1 MADIYRKS
9 ALEKLS
15 SPEQLDRMIVITP
28 LSFWL
33 AMIGAGAVILVAL
46 IWSIVGRLPVTVNG
60 NGIYINDAGVNVVYA
75 DTAGVIASVD
85 VQPGDT
91 IQQGQTVATVTN
103 PDAQAQMDL
112 INERLQQINHVTLFS
127 TNDAVTA
134 DTKNLIEIK
143 NSLES
148 AGFSVQQN
156 NVSLEMQ
163 QQQYAEEKA
172 LLDSLAAQMEQAKSA
187 YYSALDKSNSGS
199 TEQLNYQ
206 KAQETVSAQAAKL
219 SEAQQAAA
227 SLQQSYQECVAQLE
241 QLYAQLESQAAAG
254 VQPPASSVPTAPSTD
269 DIKAQI
275 AQLEAQ
281 KAELETNIAAA
292 NAAVSE
298 AQTEHQ
304 NALTALEN
312 AEKAYRDS
320 LTTNAN
326 AQTDLQ
332 KKQIEYTEATSR
344 YSAQQSIVSS
354 LEQNIA
360 ASQAQMAAEKTNV
373 NQQVET
379 LMKQFNDTKQ
389 ALISSVETEKKQAE
403 ETLSRTQIQ
412 AQQSGTVME
421 TMVEVGTVVG
431 QGSEL
436 IRLAADES
444 GEGNVVVCYVPLS
457 SGKKLTPGMQVMVY
471 PTTVNKQEYGHME
484 ATVVHVDDYVTS
496 TTQMKKMLG
505 DDLLVNSFTQDG
517 PVIAVTCTLK
527 EDPSTASGY
536 FWSSKKGADIMLAE
550 GTLIKAD
557 IVTERKAPIQM
568 VIPLLKE
575 FFSMN
580 KDKE

>member
-75 DTAGVIASVD
+75 DTAGVIASVE

>member
-298 AQTEHQ
+298 TQTEHQ

-536 FWSSKKGADIMLAE
+536 FWSSKKGADIMLVE

>member
-436 IRLAADES
+436 IRLAAEES

>member
-75 DTAGVIASVD
+75 DTAGVIASVE

-312 AEKAYRDS
+312 AEKTYRDS

>member
-421 TMVEVGTVVG
+421 TMVEAGTVVG

>member
-75 DTAGVIASVD
+75 DTAGVIASVE

-103 PDAQAQMDL
+103 PDAQAQMNL

-312 AEKAYRDS
+312 AEKTYRDS

-484 ATVVHVDDYVTS
+484 AAVVHVDDYVTS

>member
-75 DTAGVIASVD
+75 DTAGVIASVE

-227 SLQQSYQECVAQLE
+227 SLQQSYQECVAQLK

-298 AQTEHQ
+298 TQTEHQ

-436 IRLAADES
+436 IRLAAEES

-457 SGKKLTPGMQVMVY
+457 SGKKLTTGMQVMVY

>member
-275 AQLEAQ
+275 AQLEAR

-312 AEKAYRDS
+312 AEKTYRDS

-373 NQQVET
+373 SQQVET

>member
-75 DTAGVIASVD
+75 DTAGVIASVE

-163 QQQYAEEKA
+163 QHQYAEEKA

-304 NALTALEN
+304 NALKALEN

-421 TMVEVGTVVG
+421 TMVEAGTVVG